1 MKLFYTC
8 FFLLFCFLFG
18 CTVDQQVVLTLKQAD
33 KLLLSSKPDSAKVLL
48 EQINTPEGLPASNY
62 ANWLLLYAEAC
73 DQLEEDVPIVPQMV
87 KAENYYSKHGTT
99 VEHAKSLLYLG
110 RAYEEEKEL
119 DIGME
124 YYLQAAN
131 LAEGAG
137 EYVLAGHICNRAAGL
152 YDFEDYFDDAKRF
165 YQKAADNFLL
175 ADDSLNYVYALRD
188 IGSILHVKNKM
199 EESLTYYKE
208 AYVLS
213 GQIGDSSQLSS
224 LCNRIGVA
232 YQEMDSFDL
241 AEQFLFQSIIYEEE
255 GSAPTYLALSG
266 LYMKQNLYDKTD
278 FYLHKAS
285 HSETTNKMIKG
296 GIFYQHYLLEKKQN
310 NYNKALLYYE
320 QYTAFVDSLT
330 DIQEYANV
338 LKVEKRYDQSKLL
351 NKNYVLQV
359 KNQRILIA
367 CIILMLFCLL
377 LILLYQYREALKNKR
392 IVQQQQQLQTTHA
405 VLLKQELSVK
415 GLECDIQQIR
425 ENILRTSTVCKKIL
439 ANSDDID
446 VAKKKPLTEKDWLAL
461 VEVIRVTYLLFFEKL
476 QTTLSG
482 LSEEEIRFCCLLKIG
497 LTSQQLAILLN
508 IQPTSISHKRYRIMK
523 KGGFANTNTTLEEII
538 QKL

>member
-73 DQLEEDVPIVPQMV
+73 DQLEEDVPIVPQME

-296 GIFYQHYLLEKKQN
+296 GIFYQHYLLEKRQN

>member
-73 DQLEEDVPIVPQMV
+73 DQLEEDVPIVPQME

-188 IGSILHVKNKM
+188 IGSIVHKKEQM
-199 EESLTYYKE
+199 EEALIYYQK
-208 AYVLS
+208 AFDLS
-213 GQIGDSSQLSS
+213 IQIGDSSQLSS
-224 LCNRIGVA
+224 LSNRIGLI
-232 YQEMDSFDL
+232 YQDIDSLGL
-241 AEQFLFQSIIYEEE
+241 AEQYFFQSIAYMER
-255 GSAPTYLALSG
+255 GSAPTYLALSD
-266 LYMKQNLYDKTD
+266 LYMIQGLYDKMD

-296 GIFYQHYLLEKKQN
+296 GVFYQHYLLEKRRQN
-310 NYNKALLYYE
+310 HSKALDYYE
-320 QYTAFVDSLT
+320 QYVAFVDSLT

-446 VAKKKPLTEKDWLAL
+446 LAKKKPLTEKDWLAL

>member
-73 DQLEEDVPIVPQMV
+73 DQLEEDVPIVPQME

-188 IGSILHVKNKM
+188 IGWLFLKEDK
-199 EESLTYYKE
+199 LKE
-208 AYVLS
+208 ALMYCDKAYALS
-213 GQIGDSSQLSS
+213 MQIGNSEQMSS
-224 LCNRIGVA
+224 LSNRVGVV
-232 YQEMDSFDL
+232 YLEMDSLDL
-241 AEQFLFQSIIYEEE
+241 AELYFFQSITYQEE
-255 GSAPTYLALSG
+255 GSAPTYLSLAD
-266 LYMKQNLYDKTD
+266 LYMKQNLYDKANT
-278 FYLHKAS
+278 YLYKAS
-285 HSETTNKMIKG
+285 CSETTNKMING
-296 GIFYQHYLLEKKQN
+296 GIFYQHYLLEKRQN

>member
-73 DQLEEDVPIVPQMV
+73 DQLEEDVPIVPQME

>member
-73 DQLEEDVPIVPQMV
+73 DQLEEDVPIVPQME

-131 LAEGAG
+131 LAEKAK
-137 EYVLAGHICNRAAGL
+137 EYTLAGHICNRAAGL

-188 IGSILHVKNKM
+188 IGWLFLKEDK
-199 EESLTYYKE
+199 LKE
-208 AYVLS
+208 ALMYCDKAYALS
-213 GQIGDSSQLSS
+213 MQIGNSEQMSS
-224 LCNRIGVA
+224 LSNRVGVV
-232 YQEMDSFDL
+232 YLEMDSLDL
-241 AEQFLFQSIIYEEE
+241 AELYFFQSITYQEE
-255 GSAPTYLALSG
+255 GSAPTYLSLAD
-266 LYMKQNLYDKTD
+266 LYMKQNLYDKANT
-278 FYLHKAS
+278 YLYKAS
-285 HSETTNKMIKG
+285 CSETTNKMING
-296 GIFYQHYLLEKKQN
+296 GVFYQHYLLEKKQN
-310 NYNKALLYYE
+310 NYNKALAYYE

-446 VAKKKPLTEKDWLAL
+446 LAKKKPLTEKDWLAL

-508 IQPTSISHKRYRIMK
+508 IQPTSVSHKRYRIMK